1 MVITHTHHTARQ
13 EPQPR
18 SEHTVLQIED
28 NPVNAEVVTQI
39 LARRKDLKLQTA
51 MNGPQGIEM
60 AGALL
65 PDVIL
70 LDMKMPGTSGL
81 EVMLILRGNP
91 ATAHIPVVALSSN
104 AYPSEIK
111 ECYSA
116 GVFRYLTK
124 PYRIEDLMSVID
136 AALQFAAQS
145 HPTMA

>member
-1 MVITHTHHTARQ
+1 MAITHTAHAIPQ
-13 EPQPR
+13 KSQPR
-18 SEHTVLQIED
+18 SERTVLQIED

-39 LARRKDLKLQTA
+39 LARRRDLILQTA
-51 MNGPQGIEM
+51 MDGPQGIAM
-60 AGALL
+60 ACSLL

-91 ATAHIPVVALSSN
+91 ATSHIPVVALSSN

-111 ECYSA
+111 ECFSA

-136 AALQFAAQS
+136 AALQFAALNR
-145 HPTMA
+145 PTMA

>member
-1 MVITHTHHTARQ
+1 MAKIHPPQATLQ
-13 EPQPR
+13 ELQPR

-28 NPVNAEVVTQI
+28 NPINAEVVTQI

-60 AGALL
+60 SGALL

-91 ATAHIPVVALSSN
+91 ATSHIPVVALSSN
-104 AYPSEIK
+104 AYPSETK

-136 AALQFAAQS
+136 AALQFAAQNR
-145 HPTMA
+145 PTMA